1 MYRIDRIVQE
11 PSNRIL
17 YYLQDE
23 PVRVFLSE
31 ELMHIPDDTQVTPA
45 STPWLGKYVDI
56 ITHNFVTLSG
66 YKKAIPF

>member
-31 ELMHIPDDTQVTPA
+31 ELMHIPDDTQVPPA
-45 STPWLGKYVDI
+45 STP
-56 ITHNFVTLSG
+56 
-66 YKKAIPF
+66 